1 MEQKNIEAK
10 GFNTPK
16 TKVGQ
21 TKMNLLIEAA
31 EELFTTKGFYQTSI
45 SDICKQ
51 AKTAV
56 GTFYIYFSTK
66 SDIYRYMMDRY
77 EHEIKQRL
85 SDAIKDC
92 KTREE
97 KEREGI
103 RCFIKYAVRN
113 PNMYNIIW
121 GSLSVD
127 KNLFINYYVS
137 FARSYSASLVNDGD
151 HLTAPDPSAV
161 AYMLMGISNFLG
173 LRAIFEEM
181 SDERIDEM
189 VDESLTHM
197 LTNGILK

>member
-1 MEQKNIEAK
+1 MEQKIIEAK

-56 GTFYIYFSTK
+56 GTFYIYFNTK

-92 KTREE
+92 KTRKE

-103 RCFIKYAVRN
+103 RCFIKYAVKN

-137 FARSYSASLVNDGD
+137 FARSYSASLVHDGD
-151 HLTAPDPSAV
+151 QLTAPDPAAV

-181 SDERIDEM
+181 SDERIDAM

-197 LTNGILK
+197 LTSGILK